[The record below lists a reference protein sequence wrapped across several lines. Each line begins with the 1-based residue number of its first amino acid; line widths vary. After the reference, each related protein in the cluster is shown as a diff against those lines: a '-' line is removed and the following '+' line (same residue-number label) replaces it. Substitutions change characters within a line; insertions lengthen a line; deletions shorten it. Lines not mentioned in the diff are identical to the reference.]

1 MVLPIEH
8 MEISEFPKS
17 EVVVYASS
25 MYYLFD
31 GKEDFFMKRKKIAYL
46 FYLIM
51 ILAGFGLV
59 TQLFGNT
66 RGFLTSMFMML
77 GFAVAI
83 FALLYFLVNRSRGSS
98 DEMKK
103 YKQAVK
109 QSKSKYNQA
118 APKKPA
124 HVPAINK
131 KAATARKVKKRP
143 THLRVI
149 EGNKSKEKD
158 RATF

>member
-1 MVLPIEH
+1 
-8 MEISEFPKS
+8 
-17 EVVVYASS
+17 
-25 MYYLFD
+25 
-31 GKEDFFMKRKKIAYL
+31 MKRNKIAYL
-46 FYLIM
+46 FYI
-51 ILAGFGLV
+51 IIALAVFGLI

-66 RGFLTSMFMML
+66 RNFLMGMAMML

-83 FALLYFLVNRSRGSS
+83 FALLYFIVNRSRGSS

-109 QSKSKYNQA
+109 QSQSKYQQA
-118 APKKPA
+118 TPKKPT
-124 HVPAINK
+124 PAPLAN
-131 KAATARKVKKRP
+131 RKTDRTRKGKRRP

-149 EGNKSKEKD
+149 EGNKSKTKGKD